1 MVQYDHKSLYHTG
14 YVEEKKEGIGML
26 AIARRNAI
34 LELLRE
40 HQSVNVTE
48 LATSLGVATET
59 IRRDF
64 KEMEAAGQLI
74 RTHGGAYITEGVQND
89 ISVSMRSVIRQQE
102 KKAIAQKCA
111 RLIHTGDSIFLDA
124 STTDWVLAQELL
136 ERHITVLT
144 NSLKVAEIL
153 SASSSVQL
161 ILAGGSYVPRSMSFS
176 GEQTVEDLS
185 RYFVDKAFISCR
197 TVHMEFGATDSNE
210 GDALTRR
217 TMLRRSHS
225 TYLLV
230 DHSKLDGISFLNICP
245 LESLTAIICDQP
257 LSPPWQSHLKEI
269 GVQSI

>member
-1 MVQYDHKSLYHTG
+1 
-14 YVEEKKEGIGML
+14 ML

-48 LATSLGVATET
+48 LAAALGVATET

-102 KKAIAQKCA
+102 KKLIAQKCA
-111 RLIHTGDSIFLDA
+111 RFIQTGDSIFLDA
-124 STTDWVLAQELL
+124 STTDWFIAQELL
-136 ERHITVLT
+136 EKHITVLT

-153 SASSSVQL
+153 AASSTVKL
-161 ILAGGSYVPRSMSFS
+161 ILAGGNYAPRTMSFF

-185 RYFVDKAFISCR
+185 RYYVDKAFLSCR
-197 TVHMEFGATDSNE
+197 TVHMEYGATDSNE
-210 GDALTRR
+210 GEALARR
-217 TMLRRSHS
+217 TVLRRSRY
-225 TYLLV
+225 TYLAV

-245 LESLTAIICDQP
+245 LEDLTGIICDQP
-257 LSPPWQSHLKEI
+257 LSSEWQSRLKEI
-269 GVQSI
+269 NVASF